1 MASHPLCAFQSD
13 PSNFNSEFVLDML
26 CDLSYAVQQVSGGSS
41 ASLVQINSD
50 IQSIQNQI
58 NSLNSQL
65 SSLNSQLNGLSS
77 DKVDRVGGTS
87 TGQTLNNATFT
98 GSVTGLR
105 KGMVQLS
112 QVNNTSDLDKPIS
125 IPQKAYVD
133 NAIASLVDSAPED
146 LNTLKELAQAIC
158 NDPSYCQTITSTIRD
173 ISNNYLTKNEASSTY
188 LTQTSASSTY
198 LTQTEASGTYLKIAN
213 YNPSSGGSGA
223 SMIGGFA
230 KDIKKA
236 NTTYFGLFAGSNDV
250 NADANENFCFNYMPF
265 NCTISNLY
273 IYLVGNPGSGQN
285 YKFTVRKNAVDTS
298 LNVTVSGSAST
309 PPPLFVESNL
319 VNSVTFSQG
328 DRFTISAIPSSSSA
342 TDNID
347 VRWTAKLVAN

>member
-112 QVNNTSDLDKPIS
+112 QVNNTSDLDKPVSTATQAALDLKADIDSPDLTGKPTAPTPIIS
-125 IPQKAYVD
+125 SNDTRIATTEFVNKAIGVILD
-133 NAIASLVDSAPED
+133 TSGVQLDTI
-146 LNTLKELAQAIC
+146 KELANAI
-158 NDPSYCQTITSTIRD
+158 NDNPVFYQSVSDVSGIAYDLSRNFWTGTG
-173 ISNNYLTKNEASSTY
+173 YLSSTY
-188 LTQTSASSTY
+188 LT
-198 LTQTEASGTYLKIAN
+198 IAN
-213 YNPSSGGSGA
+213 ARDFSFNHPTAVTPDLSANNQLIPTTAWVKSIVPLLAGSGGRPGFTNGGA
-223 SMIGGFA
+223 TA
-230 KDIKKA
+230 P
-236 NTTYFGLFAGSNDV
+236 TTATAGSVGDLYFYT
-250 NADANENFCFNYMPF
+250 ANGGNKY
-265 NCTISNLY
+265 ISVC
-273 IYLVGNPGSGQN
+273 IRT
-285 YKFTVRKNAVDTS
+285 KTDTVTS
-298 LNVTVSGSAST
+298 QWVTLNVQTTVG
-309 PPPLFVESNL
+309 L
-319 VNSVTFSQG
+319 
-328 DRFTISAIPSSSSA
+328 
-342 TDNID
+342 
-347 VRWTAKLVAN
+347 